1 MKLLEDLA
9 LEAVSQYFCC
19 TLCHRTLSGWLCF
32 EDRRHKRP
40 FLKMGSVP
48 KNLCTCFRTVTPSE
62 VWGHQVN
69 WGRLMAESAGL
80 PKIPDCQEI
89 ERKLFTKEVG
99 VVLERGQRGR

>member
-1 MKLLEDLA
+1 MPPY
-9 LEAVSQYFCC
+9 S
-19 TLCHRTLSGWLCF
+19 LSGWLCF